1 MSPTQAPGP
10 MAGDCVTS
18 NMWNWNTIGACFL
31 TPEWYI
37 RNDGMMAA
45 SCIGATLL
53 TVLLECCRRAGREY
67 DDFIVSQMERSMAAG
82 EKISAPSPSSTL
94 SPLAASTGKTV
105 TMRASPFQQLARAFI
120 HAITFGVAYITM
132 LLAMYFNGYIILCLF
147 IGAGIGKFLCDWL
160 VVRVEVHPSELGQI
174 KGKQKMSERTT
185 PTTYCCS

>member
-1 MSPTQAPGP
+1 
-10 MAGDCVTS
+10 
-18 NMWNWNTIGACFL
+18 
-31 TPEWYI
+31 
-37 RNDGMMAA
+37 MMVA

-67 DDFIVSQMERSMAAG
+67 DDFIASQMERSVAVRKQG
-82 EKISAPSPSSTL
+82 SAPPSSAL
-94 SPLAASTGKTV
+94 SSLAASSSKAV

-120 HAITFGVAYITM
+120 HAITFGVAYVAM

-160 VVRVEVHPSELGQI
+160 VVRVEVRPAELGQV
-174 KGKQKMSERTT
+174 KGKQKMSERAT